1 MHTLRI
7 REWEKALWLLDEMQ
21 QRRLESDMMRFNAV
35 MHAQREGVRDGAQAA
50 G

>member
-1 MHTLRI
+1 MVMQ
-7 REWEKALWLLDEMQ
+7 LLDD
-21 QRRLESDMMRFNAV
+21 LEADMMRFNAV